1 VSSLAIARNDLRE
14 TRQSKILWLLG
25 ATIMLGFGALTY
37 AAGEFLS
44 SGFDLYLDVLTG
56 VFVLLAPL
64 IGVAVGYKAVIAER
78 ESGTIALLM
87 SLPHSRVELVV
98 GKLLGRFVVAG
109 ALLGFALVGSGVVSL
124 AVYPTFDFSGFV
136 GFSLLVLFYTFTFV
150 ALATGFSMA
159 LSSSRRVIGAAFGAY
174 VLLIMLWNQVVDVLV
189 LILFRFRP
197 SGLADPPLWAESA
210 KFCTPLTSFTY
221 LLDTTL
227 GVGPGATGLDVGSQ
241 WFASNW
247 LALLVLSAWIVCPP
261 ALGYLSFRSTE
272 F

>member
-1 VSSLAIARNDLRE
+1 MSSLAIARNDLRE

-64 IGVAVGYKAVIAER
+64 IGVALVYKTVIAER

-98 GKLLGRFVVAG
+98 GKLLGRFVVAS
-109 ALLGFALVGSGVVSL
+109 ALLGLALLGSGVVSL
-124 AVYPTFDFSGFV
+124 AVYSTFDLARFV
-136 GFSLLVLFYTFTFV
+136 GFSLLVLLYTFTFV

-174 VLLIMLWNQVVDVLV
+174 VLLIMLWNQVVDVFV
-189 LILFRFRP
+189 LLLFRFRP

-210 KFCTPLTSFTY
+210 KFCTPFNSLTY
-221 LLDTTL
+221 LIDTTL
-227 GVGPGATGLDVGSQ
+227 GVGPGVTGIEIGSQ
-241 WFASNW
+241 WFASTPV
-247 LALLVLSAWIVCPP
+247 ALLILGAWVVCPP
-261 ALGYLSFRSTE
+261 VLGYLSFRAAE